1 MAFKARSQSA
11 TETLCLS
18 PKGSR
23 TQWLKNHSTGNKSK
37 QKGGGGRQPVHMV
50 TVNNVPAQLPGTSLP
65 KVG

>member
-23 TQWLKNHSTGNKSK
+23 TQWLKNHSTGNKST
-37 QKGGGGRQPVHMV
+37 GGGGQPVDMV